1 MAKKRVV
8 HVKRGTSGG
17 WKVSNVGSA
26 ERKGQISSK
35 SLLAAA
41 KRAVEQRDVHV
52 VPSEGGWTV
61 RREGATRATKR
72 FDTQADALKWARRS
86 AAKEQTDLVVHG
98 RDGKIRS
105 KDSFGNDPMPPKDKK
120 K

>member
-1 MAKKRVV
+1 MSAETRLGV
-8 HVKRGTSGG
+8 G
-17 WKVSNVGSA
+17 KVSNVGWA
-26 ERKGQISSK
+26 ERKGQISSQ
-35 SLLAAA
+35 SLLAAT

-61 RREGATRATKR
+61 RREGAIRATKR
-72 FDTQADALKWARRS
+72 FDTQADALKWARQS

-105 KDSFGNDPMPPKDKK
+105 KDSFGSDPMPPKDKRK
-120 K
+120 